1 MAEQNDTTTGTTTVT
16 SDTSY
21 FDPAPELTQDEYQS
35 RFIDFYNMPTITD
48 PVVIDDDDDD
58 DDDDQDVQPNVLA
71 PVGND
76 EDRQTIFGQGTVLGE
91 GKSFTFETLDY
102 NKVINDYVDP
112 SKAIK
117 GGAKKEKSL
126 GEFGKAIADMYKT
139 PEGAIGSGV
148 GFMMGLGP
156 LGGPALSAMAEVNRK
171 KQKQT
176 ADAISATGGTG
187 GAMFKL
193 NNQTV
198 YRAPGSTQYGG
209 TYSGTSSQLL
219 GMEAITNGFLP
230 GTFRDTPKRTGPG
243 GQYASNEYVKTG
255 LPVAH
260 ADTDA
265 MVVINANGNIVGLDG
280 TMFSVSA
287 GQATKARENHAKA
300 MARAMGSNYT
310 PTSAEAL
317 EIRQKG
323 LAHMKATFNIGV
335 LDRTSDLSKEESDK
349 RAAEYNRY
357 TSALMKQIIERQRKV
372 SDDFSTGELG
382 TDIGVGSEI
391 PQGSSRPLGTD
402 FVEGEAF
409 GQSPEKSDG
418 GGGRQD
424 GPDRSSP
431 DRGYRE
437 GPPGQ
442 SGPSGGDYG
451 AGMQRDYAGGFD
463 GPGMKSG
470 GRVGY
475 APGGVARAAP
485 AGFVERPPSQ
495 VSEAATV
502 ADDKPMSVPDGTF
515 VINAAAVE
523 FAGEKDIMDML
534 NVAYKKAEK
543 KGIQPPSQEMLEVA
557 VSRGEVIVPPF
568 LAKIIGYDRLEK
580 INNRGKKEV
589 NERIKE
595 NGQQPV
601 GASIGGFIAGPFE
614 KKKTELTAADLEAQD
629 YFSEL
634 EQSNPEQ
641 FAAIQQLD
649 AELEESLLTIADRDP
664 VFMAGLEG
672 KQSISEF
679 VAPVT
684 GAITQEDKEA
694 GAFSRA
700 TNPSSQAM
708 NQPQGFVKMQTRGQ
722 GHPVAG
728 VTYQQMDDV
737 PYERVL
743 IHEIMHKGADQ
754 IEKNRGAF
762 KQLTDLITGKLG
774 VHMVRKGRAE
784 HKYINS
790 VLNTV
795 AMRRGADVDELTQ
808 AVRRSFLTYMD
819 RDEREQALLNNEG
832 ISVQTKENNRGKR
845 TDRLRIE
852 TKDPEVLKQIL
863 TNLNEIMMQDVVAK
877 RLATRA
883 QQHSSATR

>member
-1 MAEQNDTTTGTTTVT
+1 MAEQNDDRFFDVVNPGVTTTTTGTT
-16 SDTSY
+16 SY
-21 FDPAPELTQDEYQS
+21 FNPAGTMTQDEYQTG
-35 RFIDFYNMPTITD
+35 FIDFYNMPTITD
-48 PVVIDDDDDD
+48 PVVIGDEEEEEEE
-58 DDDDQDVQPNVLA
+58 QDVQPNVLA
-71 PVGND
+71 PVKSD
-76 EDRQTIFGQGTVLGE
+76 DDKPTIFGAGVTLGGE
-91 GKSFTFETLDY
+91 SSFDFKTKDFNE
-102 NKVINDYVDP
+102 VINDYVDP
-112 SKAIK
+112 SKAAK
-117 GGAKKEKSL
+117 DGAKKEKSFS
-126 GEFGKAIADMYKT
+126 EFGKAIADMYKT

-156 LGGPALSAMAEVNRK
+156 LGGPALSAMAQLNRK
-171 KQKQT
+171 KQKET
-176 ADAISATGGTG
+176 ADAISATGGSG
-187 GAMFKL
+187 GTMFEL
-193 NNQTV
+193 NGQLV
-198 YRAPGSTQYGG
+198 YRKPGEKFFSGVFEGTQKQMAGLEHM
-209 TYSGTSSQLL
+209 SK
-219 GMEAITNGFLP
+219 GFLP
-230 GTFRDTPKRTGPG
+230 GMMKEIASARPDAVGVYEDVGKEALVTATG
-243 GQYASNEYVKTG
+243 
-255 LPVAH
+255 VAM
-260 ADTDA
+260 DA
-265 MVVINANGNIVGLDG
+265 YGSIFGSDG
-280 TMFSVSA
+280 TTQGVTA
-287 GQATKARENHAKA
+287 TQATKAREEFANKIAA
-300 MARAMGSNYT
+300 SMGYT
-310 PTSAEAL
+310 STLNSDQAL
-317 EIRQKG
+317 DLKQALNE
-323 LAHMKATFNIGV
+323 HMKQFKTGLFHKTSSVDDGTYNSHLEEAKKFSSSFVKNILGETPAEKKQKA
-335 LDRTSDLSKEESDK
+335 DAAKK
-349 RAAEYNRY
+349 AAEEKAAADKAVADAAAAASAAEMERILKEQKANKDDPGGDFKDKD
-357 TSALMKQIIERQRKV
+357 TSSGGYDV
-372 SDDFSTGELG
+372 
-382 TDIGVGSEI
+382 
-391 PQGSSRPLGTD
+391 
-402 FVEGEAF
+402 
-409 GQSPEKSDG
+409 G
-418 GGGRQD
+418 GG
-424 GPDRSSP
+424 S
-431 DRGYRE
+431 
-437 GPPGQ
+437 
-442 SGPSGGDYG
+442 G
-451 AGMQRDYAGGFD
+451 AGGSYGLSHAL
-463 GPGMKSG
+463 G
-470 GRVGY
+470 GRVGLKE
-475 APGGVARAAP
+475 GGVAASQ

-502 ADDKPMSVPDGTF
+502 ADDKPMSVDDGTF

-523 FAGEKDIMDML
+523 FAGEKDIMEML

-543 KGIQPPSQEMLEVA
+543 KGVQPPSEEMLEVA
-557 VSRGEVIVPPF
+557 VSRGEVIVPAF

-589 NERIKE
+589 NQRIKE

-601 GASIGGFIAGPFE
+601 GAAGGGFLAGPFE

-649 AELEESLLTIADRDP
+649 AELEESLLSIADRDP

>member
-1 MAEQNDTTTGTTTVT
+1 MAERDNPNYLDFLETDASRTGTTP
-16 SDTSY
+16 Y
-21 FDPAPELTQDEYQS
+21 FDPAGTITTDEYQK
-35 RFIDFYNMPTITD
+35 RFIDFYNMPTIEAE
-48 PVVIDDDDDD
+48 VIGDEEKEEEE
-58 DDDDQDVQPNVLA
+58 QDVQPNVLA

-76 EDRQTIFGQGTVLGE
+76 DDKQTIFGQGTVLGE
-91 GKSFTFETLDY
+91 GESFTFETLDY

-112 SKAIK
+112 SKAIQD
-117 GGAKKEKSL
+117 GAKKEKSL
-126 GEFGKAIADMYKT
+126 GGFGKAIADMYKT

-148 GFMMGLGP
+148 GFMMKLGP
-156 LGGPALSAMAEVNRK
+156 LGGPALSAMAELNRK
-171 KQKQT
+171 KQKET
-176 ADAISATGGTG
+176 ADAISATGGSG
-187 GAMFKL
+187 GAMFTL
-193 NNQTV
+193 NGQTV
-198 YRAPGSTQYGG
+198 YRAPGSTQYSG
-209 TYSGTSSQLL
+209 TYEGSSSQLL

-230 GTFRDTPKRTGPG
+230 GTFKEVLKRTGPG

-255 LPVAH
+255 LAVAH
-260 ADTDA
+260 ADPKA
-265 MVVINANGNIVGLDG
+265 MVVINANGNTVGSDG
-280 TMFSVSA
+280 SMGSVSA
-287 GQATKARENHAKA
+287 SQATLARENHAKKLA
-300 MARAMGSNYT
+300 AGTGYT
-310 PTSAEAL
+310 PTAAEAL

-323 LAHMKATFNIGV
+323 LAHMKSTFKTGFFE
-335 LDRTSDLSKEESDK
+335 RTSDLSPEESAK

-357 TSALMKQIIERQRKV
+357 TSALMKQIIQRQRKV
-372 SDDFSTGELG
+372 SDDFSTGELD
-382 TDIGVGSEI
+382 TDIGIGSEV
-391 PQGSSRPLGTD
+391 PQDSSRPDTD
-402 FVEGEAF
+402 SGSSASDDR
-409 GQSPEKSDG
+409 QSDKQG
-418 GGGRQD
+418 GGSQYGDKGGQGDEDKGSSGMGYD
-424 GPDRSSP
+424 GSGGDN
-431 DRGYRE
+431 RGYR
-437 GPPGQ
+437 
-442 SGPSGGDYG
+442 
-451 AGMQRDYAGGFD
+451 AL
-463 GPGMKSG
+463 G

-502 ADDKPMSVPDGTF
+502 ADDKPMSVPEGTF

-543 KGIQPPSQEMLEVA
+543 KGVQPPSEEMLEVA
-557 VSRGEVIVPPF
+557 VSRGEVIVPAF

-589 NERIKE
+589 NQRIKE

-601 GASIGGFIAGPFE
+601 GAAGGGFLAGPFE

-649 AELEESLLTIADRDP
+649 AELEESLLSIADRDP